1 MIKSFKHKGLK
12 EFFLNG
18 SSRGIQQKDQ
28 KRLRYLLA
36 LLNHASEITDLNIS
50 GLFLHKLKGDRQD
63 IWSVR
68 VSANWRLT
76 FQFENGDV
84 YILDNMKRPPRM

>member
-18 SSRGIQQKDQ
+18 STKGIHHKDQ
-28 KRLRYLLA
+28 KRIRFLLA

-68 VSANWRLT
+68 GVANWRLT
-76 FQFENGDV
+76 FQFVNGDV
-84 YILDNMKRPPRM
+84 YILDYEDYH